1 MPLASA
7 VCSDTELPPKGR
19 GRCFSKTGLTTELD
33 FGAGKTVDRRVL
45 FLSGAALA
53 SGLLTWYPGSDARTD
68 PVLLSSLRRKMRWNI
83 PAILALGLLC
93 TVGESDE
100 TSSNG
105 CGCVPGI
112 CQRQR
117 RPAD

>member
-68 PVLLSSLRRKMRWNI
+68 PVLLSSLRRKMRWKM
-83 PAILALGLLC
+83 PATSTNLRVCWQALYIFQRFLL
-93 TVGESDE
+93 
-100 TSSNG
+100 
-105 CGCVPGI
+105 
-112 CQRQR
+112 
-117 RPAD
+117 

>member
-68 PVLLSSLRRKMRWNI
+68 PVLLSSLRRKMRWKMRSEEHTSELQSLTN
-83 PAILALGLLC
+83 LVCRLLL
-93 TVGESDE
+93 EKKK
-100 TSSNG
+100 
-105 CGCVPGI
+105 
-112 CQRQR
+112 
-117 RPAD
+117 

>member
-68 PVLLSSLRRKMRWNI
+68 PVLLSSLRRKMRWKM
-83 PAILALGLLC
+83 PARSEERR
-93 TVGESDE
+93 VGKECRSRW
-100 TSSNG
+100 S
-105 CGCVPGI
+105 PYH
-112 CQRQR
+112 
-117 RPAD
+117 